1 MPGGER
7 EWVRWLEERCGAPQW
22 PVLLGIGDDMAAVEV
37 GGQRVEGGAAVLV
50 TSDMLLDGVHFD
62 TAEHGFEQIGR
73 KALACS
79 LSDCAAM
86 AVRPVAA
93 TVSVAWPAGGDAE
106 GMKRL
111 FEGMWE
117 LGKEYG
123 CAIVGGDTTSWRSPL
138 AVDVTVLAAP
148 YAEHRPVRR
157 SGARVGDTLYV
168 TGPLGGSRLG
178 RHLTFKPRV
187 AEAHSLAMCL
197 SPHLHAMMD
206 LSDGLALDLHR
217 MCEASRVGAE
227 LAEALLKKVISD
239 DARRGAEADGCD
251 PLDHTLS
258 DGEDFELLLAVGGEA
273 PEPPSIEDA
282 FLHPVGQVTAG
293 GVSMKRGDGTV
304 VPLAAKGYEHSL

>member
-1 MPGGER
+1 T
-7 EWVRWLEERCGAPQW
+7 
-22 PVLLGIGDDMAAVEV
+22 
-37 GGQRVEGGAAVLV
+37 AVLV

-62 TAEHGFEQIGR
+62 TTEHSFEQIGR

-93 TVSVAWPAGGDAE
+93 TVSVAWPVGGDVE

-111 FEGMWE
+111 FEGLWQVAN
-117 LGKEYG
+117 EYG

-178 RHLTFKPRV
+178 RHLSFKPRV
-187 AEAHSLAMCL
+187 GEAHSLAMHL

-206 LSDGLALDLHR
+206 LSDGLSLDLHR
-217 MCEASRVGAE
+217 MCEASGVGAE
-227 LAEALLKKVISD
+227 LAEALLKRVISD
-239 DARRGAEADGCD
+239 DARRVADADGSD
-251 PLDHTLS
+251 PLDHALS
-258 DGEDFELLLAVGGEA
+258 DGEDFELLLAVGDDA
-273 PEPPSIEDA
+273 SEPPSIEDV
-282 FLHPVGQVTAG
+282 FLHPIGQVTAG
-293 GVSMKRGDGTV
+293 GVSIKRGDGTAA
-304 VPLAAKGYEHSL
+304 PLAAQGYEHRL